1 MSLQVSK
8 ALLADYIA
16 AQRKGKPMKGLGL
29 EHMNSSRP
37 VIPEELKSN
46 LLRDPS
52 IQVQFKTLQNFVKE
66 VLYLKF
72 LDLYFCTGWVW
83 VFLVVYCNYNIF

>member
-16 AQRKGKPMKGLGL
+16 AQRKGRPMKGLGL

-52 IQVQFKTLQNFVKE
+52 IQVQFITLRNFVKE
-66 VLYLKF
+66 MLYLKF
-72 LDLYFCTGWVW
+72 LDLCFCTGWVW
-83 VFLVVYCNYNIF
+83 VFLVVYCNFNTF

>member
-29 EHMNSSRP
+29 EHMNSSCP
-37 VIPEELKSN
+37 VIPEELKSH

-52 IQVQFKTLQNFVKE
+52 IQVQFITLRHFVKE
-66 VLYLKF
+66 TSFKIRP
-72 LDLYFCTGWVW
+72 
-83 VFLVVYCNYNIF
+83 VFLYRLGMEFFVCCLLQF